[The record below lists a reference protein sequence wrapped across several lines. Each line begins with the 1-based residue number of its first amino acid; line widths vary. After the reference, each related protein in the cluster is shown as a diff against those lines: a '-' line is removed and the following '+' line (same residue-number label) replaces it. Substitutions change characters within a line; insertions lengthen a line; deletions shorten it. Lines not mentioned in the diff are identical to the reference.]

1 MVLAVNIVFLEGSTY
16 FQIVV
21 QLISSLVF
29 FSYLVAFRPFDEK
42 LVNFVE
48 ILNEGTILICSYL
61 IFAFTDF
68 V

>member
-1 MVLAVNIVFLEGSTY
+1 MVLAMNIVFLEGHTY
-16 FQIVV
+16 YQIVI
-21 QLISSLVF
+21 QLISSLLF
-29 FSYLVAFRPFDEK
+29 FSYLVALRPFDSK
-42 LVNFVE
+42 FVNFIE